1 MNPKHTHPSRFLAGI
16 VIGSVVLIAGLSASF
31 AAAEPPS
38 CHKQEWANHHQEWC
52 KEKLDQTAERLE
64 IKSSQQSAWQ
74 AYAKTVETLGAGSVK
89 EPGETADAATIARFH
104 ADKAG
109 AFAGKLKQIA
119 DATAKLQSIMTP
131 EQRKTFDQIVRLAAP
146 HGGSHHA
153 PEEMMH
159 GHEGA
164 LGHGDHEHCEHHAG
178 NQSEAAPPPAP

>member
-1 MNPKHTHPSRFLAGI
+1 MNPKSTHPSRPLAGI
-16 VIGSVVLIAGLSASF
+16 VIGSVVLVAGLSASF
-31 AAAEPPS
+31 AATEPPA

-74 AYAKTVETLGAGSVK
+74 AYAKTVETLRTDSVK

-109 AFAGKLKQIA
+109 VFAGKLKQIA
-119 DATAKLQSIMTP
+119 DATAKLQSILTP
-131 EQRKTFDQIVRLAAP
+131 EQRKTFDQIVRLAAH
-146 HGGSHHA
+146 HGGGNHEHD
-153 PEEMMH
+153 EMMH

-164 LGHGDHEHCEHHAG
+164 MGHGDHPHCEHHDE
-178 NQSEAAPPPAP
+178 NQSEAPPPPAS